1 MPSEKLTV
9 QDRQAMEKRKPM
21 SNPTDYTRR
30 EMMAVAAA
38 REIRDGDI
46 VFCGTGISMLAA
58 MAAKH
63 ISAPNSVIFFET
75 GAIDSQLE
83 EVPLAVGDSR
93 VMFGTSVNGGLAD
106 AFATMQNR
114 FTGRR
119 VVGIMGAAQIDIYG
133 NMNSTV
139 IGDYH
144 HPTVRFSG
152 SGGACDVASFVSRTI
167 IFMQHAKRKFVS
179 KLDYLTS
186 PGWLD
191 GPDGRKKAGLPE
203 GGPSCVITNMAI
215 MGFDAE
221 TRQMFLQG
229 CFPGVT
235 KGEVIANMGFAV
247 DTSRAEQI
255 PPPSAKELAIL
266 RDTCDPQRLIL
277 G

>member
-1 MPSEKLTV
+1 MPIET
-9 QDRQAMEKRKPM
+9 E
-21 SNPTDYTRR
+21 YTSR

-63 ISAPNSVIFFET
+63 ISAPSSVIFFET
-75 GAIDSQLE
+75 GAIDSRLE

-93 VMFGTSVNGGLAD
+93 VMLATSVNGGLAD

-114 FTGRR
+114 FTGRQ

-133 NMNSTV
+133 NLNSTV
-139 IGDYH
+139 IGDYFK
-144 HPTVRFSG
+144 PVVRFPG

-167 IFMQHAKRKFVS
+167 IFMQHTKRKFVP

-191 GPDGRKKAGLPE
+191 GPEGRKTAGLPE

-215 MGFDAE
+215 MGFDPE
-221 TRQMFLQG
+221 TKKMVLNG
-229 CFPGVT
+229 CFRGIT
-235 KGEVIANMGFAV
+235 KAEVIANMGFPV
-247 DTSRAEQI
+247 DTSRATEV
-255 PPPSAKELAIL
+255 PPPSAQELAVL
-266 RDTCDPQRLIL
+266 REKCDPQRLIL
-277 G
+277 GQ

>member
-1 MPSEKLTV
+1 MG
-9 QDRQAMEKRKPM
+9 QQ
-21 SNPTDYTRR
+21 TDYTQR

-75 GAIDSQLE
+75 GAIDSRLE
-83 EVPLAVGDSR
+83 EVPLAVGDPR
-93 VMFGTSVNGGLAD
+93 VMFATCVNGGLAD

-114 FTGRR
+114 FTGRQ

-133 NMNSTV
+133 NLNSTV
-139 IGDYH
+139 IGDYDT
-144 HPTVRFSG
+144 PTVRFSG

-167 IFMQHAKRKFVS
+167 IFMQHAKRKFVP

-186 PGWLD
+186 PGWID
-191 GPDGRKKAGLPE
+191 GPHGRKKAGLPD
-203 GGPSCVITNMAI
+203 GGPACVITDMAI
-215 MGFDAE
+215 MGFDDT
-221 TRQMFLQG
+221 TRKMYLKG

-235 KGEVIANMGFAV
+235 KEDALNNMGFEV
-247 DTSRAEQI
+247 DVSRARAVT
-255 PPPSAKELAIL
+255 PPSAEELSIL
-266 RDTCDPQRLIL
+266 RQRCDPQRLIL